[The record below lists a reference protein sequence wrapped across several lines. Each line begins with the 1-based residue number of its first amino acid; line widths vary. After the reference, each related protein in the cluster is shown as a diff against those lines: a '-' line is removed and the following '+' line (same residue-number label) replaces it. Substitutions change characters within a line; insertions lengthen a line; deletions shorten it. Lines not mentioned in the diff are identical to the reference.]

1 MTTSNCYIAFEFGL
15 LNVAENPKF
24 TPGVQYTWTDV
35 YTRKK
40 YELIIRESDIDEPK
54 LSLVTQDEKAA
65 VKTRKV
71 IARHNKWFTKGWKMW
86 LKKFM
91 AKTEISLRELA
102 EASGL
107 NYSTLRYYASNAVEY
122 MPEEPAKRVLDGA
135 KKLAKKRR
143 AKNDL

>member
-54 LSLVTQDEKAA
+54 RSHVTQVEKAA

-71 IARHNKWFTKGWKMW
+71 IARHSEEMTRGWLIAIKEY
-86 LKKFM
+86 LKKYD
-91 AKTEISLRELA
+91 ISLRELA

-107 NYSTLRYYASNAVEY
+107 NYSTLRWYTSKATTRVPVEVTN
-122 MPEEPAKRVLDGA
+122 RVMEGVE
-135 KKLAKKRR
+135 KIGKNRR
-143 AKNDL
+143 AKK